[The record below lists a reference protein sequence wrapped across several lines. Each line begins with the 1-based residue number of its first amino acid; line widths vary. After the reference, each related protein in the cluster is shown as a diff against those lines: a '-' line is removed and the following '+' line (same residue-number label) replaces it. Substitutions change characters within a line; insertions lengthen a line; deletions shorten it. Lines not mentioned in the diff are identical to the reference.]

1 MQKAVPP
8 DFRDPLFEVIN
19 GCMKGDRKC
28 QQIIYEKFYGKMLA
42 VCMRY
47 SKSREEARDILQ
59 DGFIKVF
66 TNIKKYGSTGSFE
79 GWLRRIMINTAIDNI
94 RRSKHLLQSTVP
106 DDITDTSDEVNDEEE
121 NNKFADITSE
131 QIMEAIQ
138 QLSPAYRTVFNM
150 YVIDGYSHKEI
161 AQRLGISEGASKSNL
176 AKAKRNLRK
185 ILMEKK
191 S

>member
-131 QIMEAIQ
+131 QIMEAVQ